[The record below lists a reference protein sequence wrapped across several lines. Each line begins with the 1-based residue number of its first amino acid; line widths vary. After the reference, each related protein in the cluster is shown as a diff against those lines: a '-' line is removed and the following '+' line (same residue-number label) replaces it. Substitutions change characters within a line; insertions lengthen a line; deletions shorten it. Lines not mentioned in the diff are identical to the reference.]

1 MRWVFL
7 GEDATGIALEVIAV
21 ETDHA
26 NLLVIH
32 AMRLRPRYQKAY
44 EEVRRWNR

>member
-1 MRWVFL
+1 M
-7 GEDATGIALEVIAV
+7 EVIAV

-32 AMRLRPRYQKAY
+32 AMRLRPRYRKAY
-44 EEVRRWNR
+44 EEVGECNK